1 MSNKNPNKL
10 GPIARQ
16 KEAINN
22 YVTVRKIKS
31 QEIRNYF
38 ASEGESAPERL
49 AAQKERD
56 QEFLRGLK
64 KLGIGFIVFLVFYAI
79 LKTILGLW

>member
-1 MSNKNPNKL
+1 MSKRNPNKL
-10 GPIARQ
+10 GPIARRKQ
-16 KEAINN
+16 AIND
-22 YVTVRKIKS
+22 YVTVRKVRN

-56 QEFLRGLK
+56 QEFLRGLR
-64 KLGIGFIVFLVFYAI
+64 KLGVGFIVFLVFFAI